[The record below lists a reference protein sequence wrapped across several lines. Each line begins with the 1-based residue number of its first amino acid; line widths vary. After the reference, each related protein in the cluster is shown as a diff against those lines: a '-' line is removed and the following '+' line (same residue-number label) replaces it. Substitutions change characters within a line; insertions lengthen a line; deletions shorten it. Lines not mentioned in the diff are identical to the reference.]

1 VKKKPTFQD
10 KEVVSSGTRGRSNA
24 SEESSMLGAGRE
36 DGTRVFEMNG
46 ISYDNGPPYNSS
58 SNGRGVAVIS
68 VYPRAF
74 ANSVECAHTGP
85 MISSFC
91 IGDDDS
97 SASAN
102 VVADVD
108 VSYEENDC
116 DDVILQT
123 DDVRNKTG
131 CIVSPG
137 RMDAK

>member
-1 VKKKPTFQD
+1 
-10 KEVVSSGTRGRSNA
+10 
-24 SEESSMLGAGRE
+24 MLGAGRE
-36 DGTRVFEMNG
+36 DGTRVFKMNG

-58 SNGRGVAVIS
+58 SNWRSVPVIS

-74 ANSVECAHTGP
+74 ANSVECAHTRP
-85 MISSFC
+85 MILSFC

-108 VSYEENDC
+108 VYEENDC

-123 DDVRNKTG
+123 DNVHNKTR
-131 CIVSPG
+131 CIVSPE
-137 RMDAK
+137 